1 MRQHLKKLYYYVIK
15 TIILMDYLNSKYKI
29 VKTVSSQQINKIN
42 SFSDI
47 EKIKMYVSLYLGL
60 FYYLF

>member
-1 MRQHLKKLYYYVIK
+1 
-15 TIILMDYLNSKYKI
+15 MDYLNSKYKI

-42 SFSDI
+42 SFSVI

-60 FYYLF
+60 FYTFILIYKF